1 MGFLDFLSKS
11 PAASQDGLARL
22 PSGSFTVAADG
33 HVLTSTLPQSFGVA
47 KQKEISQA
55 VLKAFRGAQRTGLPL
70 TEVVI
75 QYPGIKITARE
86 MRGGAIIF
94 LAPQTLKRA

>member
-1 MGFLDFLSKS
+1 MSKS
-11 PAASQDGLARL
+11 AAPSQEALARL

-33 HVLTSTLPQSFGVA
+33 HVLTSTLPQSFGAV

-55 VLKAFRGAQRTGLPL
+55 VLKAFRGAQLAGLPM
-70 TEVVI
+70 TELVV